1 MTPATII
8 ADVRNL
14 AQDTLVPYRYSDTEL
29 LGYVNQTLKRIA
41 SLRPDLFTYFGDL
54 TLTANTVMQELPAD
68 AQRLVDIFWVKDAN
82 AMTEVEREVLERAYP
97 TWVSDPSDV
106 PVNFMRHP
114 RIPTRFFVYPRPL
127 ANTVVIA
134 EYAKAPTT
142 YALNDTISLSDAYYS
157 VVVDGV
163 MFLVS
168 SVDDEHVN
176 SKRAELFMNSFLNS
190 LATNTQAREMVDKED
205 GLVRTPSRQRGQ
217 T

>member
-14 AQDTLVPYRYSDTEL
+14 AQDTLAPYRYSDVEL
-29 LGYVNQTLKRIA
+29 LGYVNQTLKRMA
-41 SLRPDLFTYFGDL
+41 ALRPDLFTYFGDVS
-54 TLTANTVMQELPAD
+54 LTANTVVQDLPAD

-82 AMTEVEREVLERAYP
+82 AVTEVEREVLERSYP
-97 TWVSDPSDV
+97 LWVTDPADV

-127 ANTVVIA
+127 ANTVVVA
-134 EYAKAPTT
+134 EYAQAPAT
-142 YALNDTISLSDAYYS
+142 YSLNETISLSDAYYS

-190 LATNTQAREMVDKED
+190 LATNTQAREMVDNED
-205 GLVRTPSRQRGQ
+205 GAVRQMARARSK
-217 T
+217 